1 MTTEVLAAA
10 AKYRK
15 IEKVE
20 EVRLVMRNICEANG
34 YAGWSVFAAEDSES
48 FCAVVD
54 SLFDMVEELR
64 W

>member
-15 IEKVE
+15 IQNVP
-20 EVRLVMRNICEANG
+20 EVRAAMLSICEANG
-34 YAGWSVFAAEDSES
+34 YAGWSVFAAQNHEG

-54 SLFDMVEELR
+54 SLFDMVEELGP
-64 W
+64 